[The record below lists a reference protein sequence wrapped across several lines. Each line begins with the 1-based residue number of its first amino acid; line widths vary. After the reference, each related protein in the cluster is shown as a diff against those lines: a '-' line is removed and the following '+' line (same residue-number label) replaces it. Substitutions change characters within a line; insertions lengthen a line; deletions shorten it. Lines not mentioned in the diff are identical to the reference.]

1 MGKKKGLIFHEA
13 PISTDNFCHM
23 QLATLALIFAAM
35 SQNLVLH
42 RNHLA
47 ETLYVHD
54 CLLKDLRREH
64 SRLYDPKDS
73 CEKTRERQQTHFKDK
88 EVITIAAVAFSC
100 SKKSAFPHRRR

>member
-1 MGKKKGLIFHEA
+1 MGKKAGLIFREA

-47 ETLYVHD
+47 ETLYVHE
-54 CLLKDLRREH
+54 CLLKDLRREQ
-64 SRLYDPKDS
+64 S
-73 CEKTRERQQTHFKDK
+73 
-88 EVITIAAVAFSC
+88 
-100 SKKSAFPHRRR
+100 